1 MCLVQ
6 CHDKAKVKEQDYSKE
21 KKNTKGDSLYNILT
35 CARGE

>member
-6 CHDKAKVKEQDYSKE
+6 CHDKVKVKEQDYSKE
-21 KKNTKGDSLYNILT
+21 KKKTLKVTHFILT